1 MFPTDATTI
10 RYEING
16 VGSVVLASSTRTILY
31 TTMQKATAN
40 KTSQISCGSYVLSSN
55 FSTNIFNSNPIQ
67 YVCND
72 TITLS
77 ATSNGTASF
86 VLTYI
91 PRDITATINPN
102 TGSTTP
108 FYANGF
114 SYGDIISNMLLLFIF
129 TLLFF
134 KTLKEWIFGTKVDG
148 ASAIKIEK
156 WHNI

>member
-31 TTMQKATAN
+31 TTMQKSTAN
-40 KTSQISCGSYVLSSN
+40 KTSTIDCNGYVLSSN
-55 FSTNIFNSNPIQ
+55 FSTNIFNSNPMQ
-67 YVCND
+67 YVCNGVINM
-72 TITLS
+72 T
-77 ATSNGTASF
+77 ATANGTASF
-86 VLTYI
+86 VITYI
-91 PRDITATINPN
+91 PRDITNTINPN

-114 SYGDIISNMLLLFIF
+114 SYGDIVSIMLLLSIF
-129 TLLFF
+129 TILFF
-134 KTLKEWIFGTKVDG
+134 KTLKEWLLGTKIDG

-156 WHNI
+156 YHHI